1 MARFIPADV
10 VDASGNVHKTVGEN
24 IRNGENGTG
33 EVYECVV
40 HAHYDDSWSCQ
51 ISGNTSAINDLVC
64 NVSNNAIYLTSPTVD
79 NINIKSFGILEV
91 TEITGV
97 PLSLGKGIDTSGVE
111 VISTDTT
118 GIVGADFS
126 IKVYFKVGEW

>member
-10 VDASGNVHKTVGEN
+10 VDASGNVYKTVGEN

-33 EVYECVV
+33 GVYECVV
-40 HAHYDDSWSCQ
+40 HAQYSDSWTCQ
-51 ISGNTSAINDLVC
+51 ISGNTSFINDLVC

-79 NINIKSFGILEV
+79 NINIKDFRILEV

-111 VISTDTT
+111 VISTNTT

-126 IKVYFKVGEW
+126 IKVYFKAGEW